1 MQSVEAY
8 RALVERLQRRAVTSP
23 LLYRLQLAGL
33 AGLGFAVLAGSV
45 VGALGVSVGLVVV
58 LAAIKPGLL
67 VYLFKLILIPLI
79 FGYSVLRALWV
90 RIEPPQGYRIASGEA
105 PALEAEVERLRKAAG
120 APALAG
126 IIVDTDLNAAA
137 ASVPRV
143 LGLLGHR
150 HFLVLGLPLMQAMDR
165 AQLSAVIA
173 HEFGHLGGGHGR
185 FGAWIYR
192 VRVSWF
198 RLLHALEAREAWA
211 AGMFRKFFGWYAP
224 YFNAYSFVL
233 ARDNELAADRIAAS
247 VSGGGQ
253 TMADALVRTSVLS
266 GRLHQGFLPA
276 VHETARE
283 MPHPPELLYRDMG
296 VALRRAH
303 PGDAQWLERALAH
316 DAGLDDTHPPLR
328 VRLSALG
335 ANEIAL
341 DEPAQSAA
349 EALLGDLLPRLEQ
362 AFSQR
367 WRADVQGDWMAEY
380 HRRQEEG
387 ARVAELA
394 QAQRSPEQEVEYL
407 LLAGHFQPGE
417 QDQLAALQ
425 AAVARVPTHLEGQLR
440 LGAVLLD
447 RGDAAG
453 VAHLRQALALDAGY
467 TGAVLQRLHAFYQAT
482 GEVAAA
488 QAVEEEFDVWQR
500 RQRALAKRRF
510 TLSDEDRFLPHG
522 LQGEVLAGL
531 RNALAKTNV
540 VRRAWL
546 VRKALAGG
554 DAGEHFLLLVQWR
567 GLVFSRSG
575 ALQRVLD
582 AVELPGSVQVFDD
595 ADRRRYARRLRKA
608 AGAPVWR
615 RGR

>member
-8 RALVERLQRRAVTSP
+8 RALVERLQRRAVAAP

-58 LAAIKPGLL
+58 LAAIKPAL
-67 VYLFKLILIPLI
+67 VAHLFKLILIPLI

-90 RIEPPQGYRIASGEA
+90 RIEPPDGYRIAPGEA
-105 PALEAEVERLRKAAG
+105 PLLEAEVERLRRAAG

-150 HFLVLGLPLMQAMDR
+150 HFLVLGLPLMQALSR
-165 AQLSAVIA
+165 EQLAAVIA

-192 VRVSWF
+192 VRLSWF
-198 RLLHALEAREAWA
+198 RLLHALEVREAWA

-233 ARDNELAADRIAAS
+233 ARDNELAADRIAAR
-247 VSGGGQ
+247 VSGGQ
-253 TMADALVRTSVLS
+253 TVADALVKTSVL
-266 GRLHQGFLPA
+266 GARLHQDFLPA
-276 VHETARE
+276 VHETVRE
-283 MPHPPELLYRDMG
+283 RPHPPELLYRDMG
-296 VALRRAH
+296 AALRHAH
-303 PGDAQWLERALAH
+303 PGDAQWLEGALAH
-316 DAGLDDTHPPLR
+316 DAGLDDTHPPLS

-335 ANEIAL
+335 ATQIAL
-341 DEPAQSAA
+341 TEPAQSAA

-362 AFSQR
+362 QFSQR
-367 WRADVQGDWMAEY
+367 WQAEVQGNWMAE
-380 HRRQEEG
+380 HQRRQDQ
-387 ARVAELA
+387 ALRVAELA
-394 QAQRSPEQEVEYL
+394 RMQRSPEQEVEYL
-407 LLAGHFQPGE
+407 LLAGHFQQDE

-425 AAVARVPTHLEGQLR
+425 AAVAQVPTHLQGQLR
-440 LGAVLLD
+440 LGALLLD
-447 RGDAAG
+447 RDDAAG
-453 VAHLRQALALDAGY
+453 VAHLRQAIALDAGY
-467 TGAVLQRLHAFYQAT
+467 TGAVLKRLHAFYQAR
-482 GEVAAA
+482 GDAPSAR
-488 QAVEEEFDVWQR
+488 AVEAEFDGWQR

-510 TLSDEDRFLPHG
+510 TLSGEDRFLPHG
-522 LQGEVLAGL
+522 LQGE
-531 RNALAKTNV
+531 ALARLRQALVKTNV

-546 VRKALAGG
+546 VRKALPDD
-554 DAGEHFLLLVQWR
+554 DAGEHFLLLVRLR
-567 GLVFSRSG
+567 GLMFSRG
-575 ALQRVLD
+575 KALQRVLD
-582 AVELPGSVQVFDD
+582 AVELPGSIQVFDG
-595 ADRRRYARRLRKA
+595 ADRRRYAGRLRKA
-608 AGAPVWR
+608 AGTPIWR